1 MSPPVLRLRDV
12 SVSRDRSMLLRDV
25 NWTVREDESW
35 VIVGPNGAGKT
46 TLLQLAAGLIEPS
59 SGRAE
64 VLGERLD
71 SADSAD
77 LAELRSRVGIA
88 SAAVAEQVPRAE
100 KVIDL
105 VMTAGY
111 GSLGRTA
118 EEFDSFD
125 VARAVELLD
134 AVGCAHLIRRRFGTL
149 SEGERK
155 RVQIAR
161 SLMADP
167 ELLLL
172 DEPAAGLDLG
182 GREDLMLRLAALVRD
197 PRSPILVL
205 VTHHVEEVPAGFTH
219 AMLMRGGAVLTA
231 GPVAEVFTE
240 RNLSRCF
247 GVPLIVE
254 RRASRWTARA
264 VPIRLSA
271 GPSPTI

>member
-1 MSPPVLRLRDV
+1 MSAPVLRLRDV
-12 SVSRDRSMLLRDV
+12 TVSRDRALLLKDV
-25 NWTVREDESW
+25 NWSVREGENW

-64 VLGERLD
+64 VLGEPLD
-71 SADSAD
+71 SFSQADSGD

-88 SAAVAEQVPRAE
+88 SAAVADQVPRAE

-111 GSLGRTA
+111 GTIGRTA

-125 VARAVELLD
+125 VSRAVELLD

-182 GREDLMLRLAALVRD
+182 GREDLLLRLAALVRD

-219 AMLMRGGAVLTA
+219 AMLMRGGAVLTV
-231 GPVAEVFTE
+231 GPIGEVFTE

-264 VPIRLSA
+264 VPLRL
-271 GPSPTI
+271 

>member
-1 MSPPVLRLRDV
+1 MSAQVVRLRDV
-12 SVSRDRSMLLRDV
+12 GVYRDQSMLLRNV
-25 NWTVREDESW
+25 SWTVHDDETW
-35 VIVGPNGAGKT
+35 VVLGPNGAGKT
-46 TLLQLAAGLIEPS
+46 TLLQVAAGLLKPTE
-59 SGRAE
+59 GTAE
-64 VLGERLD
+64 VLDEPLD
-71 SADSAD
+71 GAD

-88 SAAVAEQVPRAE
+88 SAAVADRVSRKE

-105 VMTAGY
+105 VLTAGY
-111 GSLGRTA
+111 GVLGRSG

-134 AVGCAHLIRRRFGTL
+134 AVGCAHLIRRRFGSL

-182 GREDLMLRLAALVRD
+182 GREDLLTRIAALVRD
-197 PRSPILVL
+197 PKSPVLVM
-205 VTHHVEEVPAGFTH
+205 VTHHVEEVPEGFTH
-219 AMLMRGGAVLTA
+219 AMLMRAGTVLAA
-231 GPVAEVFTE
+231 GEITEVFTE

-247 GVPLIVE
+247 GLPLTVE
-254 RRASRWTARA
+254 RRGARWMARA
-264 VPIRLSA
+264 VPA
-271 GPSPTI
+271 P